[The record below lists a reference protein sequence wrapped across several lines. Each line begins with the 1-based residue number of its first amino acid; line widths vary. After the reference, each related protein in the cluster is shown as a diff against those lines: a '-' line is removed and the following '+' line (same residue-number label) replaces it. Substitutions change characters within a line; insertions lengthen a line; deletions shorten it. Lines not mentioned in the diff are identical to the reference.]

1 MCYKCLLDAGCCR
14 LHLDDTVDLDS
25 VASLYVKAR
34 LSECDRVQQALHES
48 LQSIA
53 DAKIAEATRDIQRG
67 MEQLRQ
73 KGDGII
79 DAERACVRDSLNQ
92 VQTRVLQALPL
103 MQDAGAFVQEMCAG
117 GQPWFSLD
125 VNTDFFTIVRRDVAA
140 PASLLLSVL
149 QPPQPQPDVPSIQIM
164 VILHTGKGKRS
175 CFSLSVCRSHTFA
188 HLKAE
193 IEQETGYAQNRLF
206 LQPWFCHMNFSDE
219 DEIGNMIRDGWG
231 PGDYKMHVF
240 LDSPSNGS
248 FH

>member
-1 MCYKCLLDAGCCR
+1 
-14 LHLDDTVDLDS
+14 
-25 VASLYVKAR
+25 VKAR

-125 VNTDFFTIVRRDVAA
+125 VNTDFFTVVRRDVAAQA

-149 QPPQPQPDVPSIQIM
+149 QPPQPQPAVPSIQIM
-164 VILHTGKGKRS
+164 VVVHTGKGKLS
-175 CFSLSVCRSHTFA
+175 CFSLSLSCSHTYA
-188 HLKAE
+188 HLKAA
-193 IEQETGYAQNRLF
+193 IEQETGFAQNRLF
-206 LQPWFCHMNFSDE
+206 LQPWCSPVNFCDE
-219 DEIGNMIRDGWG
+219 DELGNMIRDGWQ
-231 PGDYKMHVF
+231 GDYKMHVF
-240 LDSPSNGS
+240 LDSPCNGS